1 MPRKSCFS
9 TGPTGTKRIS
19 LDAQHLV
26 RYWRAE
32 LGCSENELRDA
43 VTAVGAQ
50 AADVRRY
57 LERQR
62 RAAPQLPAQHQGA
75 RP

>member
-1 MPRKSCFS
+1 MPRSLS
-9 TGPTGTKRIS
+9 EGPTGANRIS

-32 LGCSENELRDA
+32 LGCSEDELRDA
-43 VTAVGAQ
+43 IAAVGVY

-57 LERQR
+57 LELQR
-62 RAAPQLPAQHQGA
+62 RARPAPRQRQAA

>member
-1 MPRKSCFS
+1 MPRKSFS
-9 TGPTGTKRIS
+9 TGPTGTNRIS
-19 LDAQHLV
+19 LEAQHLV

-32 LGCSENELRDA
+32 LGCSEDELRDA
-43 VTAVGAQ
+43 IAAVGAQ
-50 AADVRRY
+50 AVDVRRY

-62 RAAPQLPAQHQGA
+62 RAAPQLRAQHQGP

>member
-1 MPRKSCFS
+1 MSRSPSL
-9 TGPTGTKRIS
+9 GPTGTNRIG

-32 LGCSENELRDA
+32 LGCSEDELRDA
-43 VTAVGAQ
+43 VAAVGVQ
-50 AADVRRY
+50 ATDVRRY

-62 RAAPQLPAQHQGA
+62 RAHQAPQQRQAA

>member
-1 MPRKSCFS
+1 MPPRSFS
-9 TGPTGTKRIS
+9 TGPTGTNRVS

-32 LGCSENELRDA
+32 LGCSEDELRDA
-43 VTAVGAQ
+43 IAAVGVQ
-50 AADVRRY
+50 AVDVQRY

-62 RAAPQLPAQHQGA
+62 RSRPAPREA
-75 RP
+75 RL

>member
-1 MPRKSCFS
+1 MARKSFS
-9 TGPTGTKRIS
+9 TGPTGTNRVS

-32 LGCSENELRDA
+32 LGCSEDELRDA
-43 VTAVGAQ
+43 IAAVGAQ
-50 AADVRRY
+50 AVDVRRY

-62 RAAPQLPAQHQGA
+62 RAAPQLRAQHQGP

>member
-1 MPRKSCFS
+1 MPRNS
-9 TGPTGTKRIS
+9 TGPTGTNRVS

-32 LGCSENELRDA
+32 LGCSEEELRDA
-43 VTAVGAQ
+43 IAAVDVQ
-50 AADVRRY
+50 AVDVRRY
-57 LERQR
+57 LDRQR
-62 RAAPQLPAQHQGA
+62 RARPAPQYGA

>member
-1 MPRKSCFS
+1 MPRKSFS
-9 TGPTGTKRIS
+9 TGPTGTNRIS

-32 LGCSENELRDA
+32 LRCSENELRDA
-43 VTAVGAQ
+43 VAAVGSQ

-62 RAAPQLPAQHQGA
+62 RAAPQVPAQHQGA
-75 RP
+75 HP

>member
-32 LGCSENELRDA
+32 LGCSETDLCDA
-43 VTAVGAQ
+43 VAAVGTQ

-57 LERQR
+57 LARQQ
-62 RAAPQLPAQHQGA
+62 RAAALRRSTEV

>member
-1 MPRKSCFS
+1 MPRKTFS
-9 TGPTGTKRIS
+9 TGPTGRNRVS

-32 LGCSENELRDA
+32 LGCREDELRNA
-43 VTAVGAQ
+43 IAAVGVD

-62 RAAPQLPAQHQGA
+62 HAHQAPAQQQA
-75 RP
+75 AQR

>member
-1 MPRKSCFS
+1 MPRSPRV
-9 TGPTGTKRIS
+9 GPAGTNRIT

-32 LGCSENELRDA
+32 LGCSEDDLRDA
-43 VTAVGAQ
+43 IVTVGVH

-57 LERQR
+57 LERAR
-62 RAAPQLPAQHQGA
+62 RAQQAPMQQRAAQ
-75 RP
+75 R